1 MQQLRRS
8 KVSRTISVLLAAI
21 LLTPQCLIYLS
32 SASAQ
37 TGQNVPAVAVIPFE
51 DLSGTGSPGVLREAT
66 ASAALALEDS
76 KEYLVTSTQ
85 DLNREMQ
92 ALGLTPPLSVL
103 QQIRLG
109 ERLHVEKVLVGTLN
123 TLAVDS
129 RTGRAHVVLRL
140 QLLDVAIG
148 EYLDGAAVDVYT
160 KAIPGFTGD
169 VAQVTHEALRAAAEQ
184 AVAEMLGN
192 STRRGSV
199 DLVDDQGNIN
209 INLGTQD
216 GLEVGSELKV
226 LRPTW
231 QPDVERVIMR
241 DVGTIRVQD
250 IESNMAT
257 ARSVS
262 GSVPDTGDR
271 VYRLYKPVSV
281 MQAEAKSRK
290 IKSTGQMLAGVLLLF
305 GLLSVANGDTTST
318 PSEITRCYLFQ
329 DAPGIAPQVQLDF
342 NTPGNAR
349 DATHGFLI
357 FRAANNAQ
365 FPAVARYLIDMF
377 GGLVTSYTDDPVRN
391 DVTEDQEILFQFR
404 DLTEGEGELAEGS
417 VTASYNHPSMIA
429 GERYFYRIRR
439 ITDPLAPPGAN
450 PPIGTAQVVPVEA
463 EIETDPDDRILTDP
477 SNACGPVTF
486 FTVPLQ
492 SAPANGAVNLP
503 PTTGITFSWQ
513 TTVGANEYIVEVFP
527 STDPDGRLLPVLQ
540 STVMRSTGSS
550 IMSTVINGPFSP
562 NTTYYW
568 RVGARQSAD
577 PHKPVNK
584 QSGKQGFLYSSI
596 RSFATAIAPPP
607 PPGATTAQPQPIP
620 SRHGG
625 WWGGGSRIRR

>member
-8 KVSRTISVLLAAI
+8 KVSRAISVLLAAI

-66 ASAALALEDS
+66 AAAALALEDS

-85 DLNREMQ
+85 DLSREMQ
-92 ALGLTPPLSVL
+92 ALSLNLPLSLV

-148 EYLDGAAVDVYT
+148 EYLDGAAVDIYT

-169 VAQVTHEALRAAAEQ
+169 VAQVTHEALRATAEQ
-184 AVAEMLGN
+184 AIDEMLGN

-199 DLVDDQGNIN
+199 DLVDDQGNIA
-209 INLGTQD
+209 INLGTED
-216 GLEVGSELKV
+216 GLEVGSELRV

-257 ARSVS
+257 ARSIS

-305 GLLSVANGDTTST
+305 GLFAVANGDTTIT
-318 PSEITRCYLFQ
+318 PSEITDCFLFQ
-329 DAPGIAPQVQLDF
+329 DAPGIAPQVELDF

-377 GGLVTSYTDDPVRN
+377 AGLVTSYTDDPTRN

-404 DLTEGEGELAEGS
+404 DLESDGELTDGS
-417 VTASYNHPSMIA
+417 VTASYNHTPLVA
-429 GERYFYRIRR
+429 GERYFYRLRR
-439 ITDPLAPPGAN
+439 ITDPIAPPGSN
-450 PPIGTAQVVPVEA
+450 PPIGTAQVTPVEPVITA
-463 EIETDPDDRILTDP
+463 DPDERVLTDA
-477 SNACGPVTF
+477 SNSCGPVTF

-503 PTTGITFSWQ
+503 PTTGINFSWQ

-527 STDPDGRLLPVLQ
+527 GTDPDGRLLPVLQ
-540 STVMRSTGSS
+540 STVLRSTGST

-562 NTTYYW
+562 STTYYW

-577 PHKPVNK
+577 PHQPVNK
-584 QSGKQGFLYSSI
+584 QSGKQGFLYSAM
-596 RSFATAIAPPP
+596 RSFATATAPPP
-607 PPGATTAQPQPIP
+607 PPGSSPAQPRPIP

>member
-8 KVSRTISVLLAAI
+8 TVSRAISVLLAAI
-21 LLTPQCLIYLS
+21 LLTPQCLMYLS

-51 DLSGTGSPGVLREAT
+51 DLTGTGSPGVMREAT
-66 ASAALALEDS
+66 AAAALALEDS

-85 DLNREMQ
+85 DLEREML
-92 ALGLTPPLSVL
+92 ALRLTPPLSVE

-109 ERLHVEKVLVGTLN
+109 ERLHVEKVLIGSLN

-129 RTGRAHVVLRL
+129 ATGRAHVALRL
-140 QLLDVAIG
+140 QMLDVSIG
-148 EYLDGAAVDVYT
+148 EYLDGAAVDIYT
-160 KAIPGFTGD
+160 KAIPGFAGD
-169 VAQVTHEALRAAAEQ
+169 VAQVTHEALRAAAEK
-184 AVAEMLGN
+184 AVGDMLGT

-199 DLVDDQGNIN
+199 DLVDDQGNIS

-241 DVGTIRVQD
+241 EVGTIRIQD
-250 IESNMAT
+250 IEANMAT

-262 GSVPDTGDR
+262 GSIPTTGDR
-271 VYRLYKPVSV
+271 IYRVYKPVSV

-305 GLLSVANGDTTST
+305 GLFAVANGDTTAT
-318 PSEITRCYLFQ
+318 PSEITSCFLFQ
-329 DAPGIAPQVQLDF
+329 DAPGIAPQVELDF

-377 GGLVTSYTDDPVRN
+377 SGLVSSYTDDPTRN
-391 DVTEDQEILFQFR
+391 DVTEDQEILFQFK
-404 DLTEGEGELAEGS
+404 DVENQGELTDGS
-417 VTASYNHPSMIA
+417 VTASYNHTPLVA

-439 ITDPLAPPGAN
+439 ITDPLAPPGSN
-450 PPIGTAQVVPVEA
+450 PPIGTAQVTPVVPVITA
-463 EIETDPDDRILTDP
+463 DPDERVLTDP
-477 SNACGPVTF
+477 SNTCGPVTF

-492 SAPANGAVNLP
+492 SLPTNGASNLP
-503 PTTGITFSWQ
+503 TTTGITFSWQ

-527 STDPDGRLLPVLQ
+527 STDPDGLLLPVLQ
-540 STVMRSTGSS
+540 STVLRSTGST
-550 IMSTVINGPFSP
+550 IMSTVINGPFSS

-568 RVGARQSAD
+568 RVGARQSSD
-577 PHKPVNK
+577 PNKPVNK
-584 QSGKQGFLYSSI
+584 QTGKQGFLYSTM
-596 RSFATAIAPPP
+596 RSFSTAISPPP
-607 PPGATTAQPQPIP
+607 PPGSTTAQPRPVP
-620 SRHGG
+620 THHGG
-625 WWGGGSRIRR
+625 WWGGGSRTRR